1 MIEKIQWVLL
11 SNDKKKE
18 EIMAVYVWEGKNFR
32 GAVQKGEMEAANEA
46 AVKSTLRGQK
56 IQVMKVKAK
65 PKDLLENISF
75 LQPKVGGKTLS
86 VFTRQFAT
94 MIDAGLPLIQA
105 LDILGS
111 QEPNPTLKKA
121 IGRIRGDVESG
132 STLSNALKKHPK
144 TFSDLYVS
152 LVAAGEM
159 GGMLDTI
166 LARLATYIEKAE
178 KLKGK
183 VKGAMVY
190 PSVVLTISIIV
201 IAILLIF
208 VIPVFQEMF
217 EGLGGELPYLTQV
230 VVDIS
235 HFLRTNIIYI
245 LAALALLYV
254 AFIRFRATEK
264 GRFAVDKT
272 LLGLPVFGSLLKKSA
287 IASFTRTLGTM
298 TSSGVPILDG
308 LGIVAGTSGNKV
320 VEQAILDTRTSISEG
335 KTIAEPLGKSGIF
348 PPMVT
353 QMISV
358 GESTG
363 ALDTMLDKIADF
375 YEDEVDAAV
384 EALTSLI
391 EPFMMVFL
399 GGTIGVMLAAMYLP
413 IFKMAGAVGG

>member
-1 MIEKIQWVLL
+1 
-11 SNDKKKE
+11 
-18 EIMAVYVWEGKNFR
+18 MAVYVWEGKNFR
-32 GAVQKGEMEAANEA
+32 GSVQKGEMDAANEA

-56 IQVMKVKAK
+56 IQVTKVKAK

-75 LQPKVGGKTLS
+75 LQPKVNGKTLS

-144 TFSDLYVS
+144 IFSDLYVS

-178 KLKGK
+178 KLKSK

-190 PSVVLTISIIV
+190 PSVVLIISIVV

-217 EGLGGELPYLTQV
+217 EGLGGELPYLTQM
-230 VVDIS
+230 VVDTS

-245 LAALALLYV
+245 LVALALLYF

-272 LLGLPVFGSLLKKSA
+272 LLGLPIFGSLLRKSA
-287 IASFTRTLGTM
+287 VASFTRTLGTM

-320 VEQAILDTRTSISEG
+320 VEKAILDTRTSISEG
-335 KTIAEPLGKSGIF
+335 KTIAEPLIKSGIF

-363 ALDTMLDKIADF
+363 ALDTMLEKIADF

-384 EALTSLI
+384 DALTSLI
-391 EPFMMVFL
+391 EPLMMVFL

-413 IFKMAGAVGG
+413 IFKMAGAIGG

>member
-1 MIEKIQWVLL
+1 
-11 SNDKKKE
+11 
-18 EIMAVYVWEGKNFR
+18 MAVYVWEGKNFR
-32 GAVQKGEMEAANEA
+32 GVVQKGEMEAANEA

-56 IQVMKVKAK
+56 IQVTKVKAK
-65 PKDLLENISF
+65 PKDLLENVSF

-132 STLSNALKKHPK
+132 STLSNAMKKHPK
-144 TFSDLYVS
+144 IFSDLYVS

-245 LAALALLYV
+245 LVALALLYF

-264 GRFAVDKT
+264 GRFTVDKT

-413 IFKMAGAVGG
+413 IFKLAGAIG

>member
-1 MIEKIQWVLL
+1 
-11 SNDKKKE
+11 
-18 EIMAVYVWEGKNFR
+18 MAVYVWEGKNFR
-32 GAVQKGEMEAANEA
+32 GSVQKGEMEAANEA

-56 IQVMKVKAK
+56 IQVTKVKTK

-75 LQPKVGGKTLS
+75 LQPKVGGKALA

-121 IGRIRGDVESG
+121 IGKIRGDVESG

-144 TFSDLYVS
+144 IFSDLYVS

-166 LARLATYIEKAE
+166 LARLATYIEKNE
-178 KLKGK
+178 KLKSK

-217 EGLGGELPYLTQV
+217 EGLGGELPYLTQI
-230 VVDIS
+230 VVDTS

-245 LAALALLYV
+245 LVAIALLYF

-264 GRFAVDKT
+264 GKIAVDKT
-272 LLGLPVFGSLLKKSA
+272 LLGLPIFGSLIKKSA
-287 IASFTRTLGTM
+287 IANFTRTLGTM

-320 VEQAILDTRTSISEG
+320 VEKAILDTRTSISEG

-363 ALDTMLDKIADF
+363 ALDSMLEKIADF

-384 EALTSLI
+384 DALTSLI

-399 GGTIGVMLAAMYLP
+399 GGTIGTMLAAMYLP
-413 IFKMAGAVGG
+413 IFKMAGAIGG

>member
-1 MIEKIQWVLL
+1 
-11 SNDKKKE
+11 
-18 EIMAVYVWEGKNFR
+18 MAVYVWEGKTIR
-32 GAVQKGEMEAANEA
+32 GTLQKGEMEAANEA
-46 AVKSTLRGQK
+46 AVKATLRGQK
-56 IQVMKVKAK
+56 IQVSKVKTK

-75 LQPKVGGKTLS
+75 LQPKVTGKALT

-94 MIDAGLPLIQA
+94 MIDAGLPLIQG

-121 IGRIRGDVESG
+121 ITKIRGDVESG
-132 STLSNALKKHPK
+132 STLSNAMKKHPK
-144 TFSDLYVS
+144 IFNDLYVS

-166 LARLATYIEKAE
+166 LSRLAAYIEKAE
-178 KLKGK
+178 KLKSK

-217 EGLGGELPYLTQV
+217 EGLGGELPALTQFI
-230 VVDIS
+230 VDLSAFMKSNLI
-235 HFLRTNIIYI
+235 FIIAAIVI
-245 LAALALLYV
+245 LIIAYS
-254 AFIRFRATEK
+254 RFRATEQ
-264 GRFAVDKT
+264 GRIITDKIFI
-272 LLGLPVFGSLLKKSA
+272 GMPVFGSLLKKSA
-287 IASFTRTLGTM
+287 IANFTRTLGTM

-308 LGIVAGTSGNKV
+308 LGIVAGTAGNKV
-320 VEQAILDTRTSISEG
+320 VEKAILDTRTAISEG
-335 KTIAEPLGKSGIF
+335 KTISDPLSKSGIF

-363 ALDTMLDKIADF
+363 ALDTMLGKIADF

-384 EALTSLI
+384 DALTALI

-413 IFKMAGAVGG
+413 IFKMAGAIG

>member
-1 MIEKIQWVLL
+1 MP
-11 SNDKKKE
+11 
-18 EIMAVYVWEGKNFR
+18 VYLWEGKTPR
-32 GAVQKGEMEAANEA
+32 GNIQKGAMEAVNEA
-46 AVKSTLRGQK
+46 AVKSALRGQK
-56 IQVMKVKAK
+56 IKVTKVKAK

-75 LQPKVGGKTLS
+75 LQPKVTGKNLA

-94 MIDAGLPLIQA
+94 MIDAGLPLIQG
-105 LDILGS
+105 LDILGA

-121 IGRIRGDVESG
+121 IIKIKGDVESG

-144 TFSDLYVS
+144 IFNNLYVS
-152 LVAAGEM
+152 LVAAGEI

-166 LARLATYIEKAE
+166 LNRLAIYIEKNE
-178 KLKGK
+178 KLKSK

-190 PSVVLTISIIV
+190 PSVVLIISFIV
-201 IAILLIF
+201 IAVLLIF

-217 EGLGGELPYLTQV
+217 EGLGGELPALTQA
-230 VVDIS
+230 VVDLS
-235 HFLRTNIIYI
+235 DFLRNYIVYI
-245 LAALALLYV
+245 LATIAALYF
-254 AFIRFRATEK
+254 AFVKFKSTEK
-264 GRFAVDKT
+264 GRIIVDKI

-287 IASFTRTLGTM
+287 VANFTRTLGTM

-308 LGIVAGTSGNKV
+308 LVIVSATAGNKV
-320 VEQAILDTRTSISEG
+320 IEKAILDTKTSISEG
-335 KTIAEPLGKSGIF
+335 KTIAEPLAKSGIF

-363 ALDTMLDKIADF
+363 ALDTMLEKIADF

-384 EALTSLI
+384 DTLTSLI

-399 GGTIGVMLAAMYLP
+399 GGTIGTMLAAMYLP
-413 IFKMAGAVGG
+413 IFKMAGAIG